1 MSSSMTMPAQMQQP
15 PQTSEFLPSIS
26 PSVVYSTA
34 HAVWSPHE
42 MQIFHRGLAEFP
54 VDKYDNVTRYIKIAA
69 MLPGKCVRDVAFKVK
84 ALSVSQEKMSMNR
97 DQFSKRMKIEPHQEV
112 SSELILC
119 SSIADGQTQTLTFPV
134 PVGGDDSEDAQLN
147 ALLQDNMVMMNTMR
161 SNLLSG
167 KLDDNKEPML
177 KFRDNCH
184 TVLNTCVHDSA
195 WGVSLW

>member
-1 MSSSMTMPAQMQQP
+1 MPSPMQQP
-15 PQTSEFLPSIS
+15 PQTPEFLPSIS
-26 PSVVYSTA
+26 TSVVYSTV

-42 MQIFHRGLAEFP
+42 MQIFHRGFAEFP
-54 VDKYDNVTRYIKIAA
+54 ADKYDNVTRYIKIAA
-69 MLPGKCVRDVAFKVK
+69 MLPGKCVRDVAFKAK

-97 DQFSKRMKIEPHQEV
+97 DHFSKRMKIEPYQE
-112 SSELILC
+112 
-119 SSIADGQTQTLTFPV
+119 TPTLAFPI
-134 PVGGDDSEDAQLN
+134 PMGGDDPEDAQLN

-184 TVLNTCVHDSA
+184 TVLNTLGDICNSIPPLPVQLDT
-195 WGVSLW
+195 SLISSPRNSQ